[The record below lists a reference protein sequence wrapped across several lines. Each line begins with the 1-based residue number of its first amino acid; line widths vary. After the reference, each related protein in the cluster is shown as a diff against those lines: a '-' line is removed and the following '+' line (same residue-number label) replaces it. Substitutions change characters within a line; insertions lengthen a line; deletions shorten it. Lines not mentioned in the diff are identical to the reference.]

1 MKEGKYTVRYLG
13 FHALSDGGRGFE
25 FAFSRSNADLQLVS
39 VEASLSLLSG
49 PGHMA
54 IQECAGICYETLKCL
69 VANGSETMPASISL
83 TSEDVAQ
90 HRKQARPN
98 GRR

>member
-13 FHALSDGGRGFE
+13 FHPLSDGGRGFE
-25 FAFSRSNADLQLVS
+25 FAFSRSNADPQLVS
-39 VEASLSLLSG
+39 VEASSNLLSG

-69 VANGSETMPASISL
+69 VASSETMPSCISL
-83 TSEDVAQ
+83 TSADVAQ
-90 HRKQARPN
+90 HRKQARSN